1 MASSPLT
8 ATPLLHSPGYTL
20 KTSCHSLLPA
30 ESLLR
35 ACSAGSRPSRE
46 KTARH
51 PPPLGARGRAEP
63 RPTWPG
69 APREEPAP
77 PRPGPPPALRPA
89 LHPPLALGAA
99 RRCSLAPGCL
109 SSGSALAPAPS
120 AACGRGSQPIRSLA
134 APPPF
139 GQQRGLPVPSLRPGG
154 PPHPAESLT
163 RLLSRCPQLRSGC
176 CSLGAPPR
184 RFLPRQLCPG
194 ERPPWSAPR
203 SFLPSFFQATR
214 IPRAPAACP
223 AQGLSDLPSMASGPS
238 GSAGKPLPS
247 APVSLPI
254 RPNSPL

>member
-154 PPHPAESLT
+154 PPPT
-163 RLLSRCPQLRSGC
+163 RRSR
-176 CSLGAPPR
+176 
-184 RFLPRQLCPG
+184 
-194 ERPPWSAPR
+194 
-203 SFLPSFFQATR
+203 
-214 IPRAPAACP
+214 
-223 AQGLSDLPSMASGPS
+223 
-238 GSAGKPLPS
+238 
-247 APVSLPI
+247 
-254 RPNSPL
+254 